1 MPRVRITGLPK
12 SEVGNSMKKVRI
24 TKVPQAK
31 TGNWIKNAVNPAHKG
46 YCTPMT
52 KSTCT
57 PARKAFAKRAK
68 AGKLQAG
75 GELPV
80 TKGLPDDMSHFAN
93 VEAEGG
99 EVYQNNRGGFAKIQ
113 GDDHEQG
120 GVMIPDAERVLEDT
134 STKRKDIH
142 SKRLK
147 MSPDEVDKIF
157 GFKPKGPVS
166 HAKAFEQVTAQYGKD
181 IDNYNKKLKN
191 TNQEP
196 ILNKAS
202 ANTIRLNMEHREL
215 VPSKDDVFNTLFE
228 HQEAIKAVHQIP
240 DDGGRKYGGFKPKY
254 QAGGD
259 SDNIDLGLYKGPK
272 NPANAL
278 TPTGKTSEA
287 RYSDKQI
294 ADAYKAAGVDFGSA
308 RGPALQEKIYNYLIE
323 NQPDVLK
330 ATLKEYGATK
340 KALGAKKGNLKA
352 FSDPD
357 NATKED
363 LQAALP
369 YLKDGLLGA
378 RIPLP
383 SVDNQSQTTF
393 APQPKQKQQFNP
405 RPDPSVNI
413 NPQFHNQPIN
423 DYHEATNWYDIAP
436 GTAEYLDS
444 LTREPELYN
453 PVKLH
458 QLKYKL
464 LNPTAALYA
473 NQGDYNAALST
484 LQRQNLGSGVAAANL
499 SNLTAQKYK
508 ANNQILGEYENAN
521 VGIQNREIDYNTGVR
536 DRQSLADAK
545 SRESFYDNVLKSRDN
560 QRLQKLQAIQ
570 DISRAQQLKA
580 RQNSSLNLI
589 SKLSPAFDEQGN
601 YNGYQYIATLPP
613 DIGYAP
619 YETTPAPKTK
629 SSQRVTYKVGD
640 RTITTTT
647 NQ

>member
-1 MPRVRITGLPK
+1 MPRVKITGLPK
-12 SEVGNSMKKVRI
+12 NEVGDSLKKVRI
-24 TKVPQAK
+24 TKVP
-31 TGNWIKNAVNPAHKG
+31 KG
-46 YCTPMT
+46 F
-52 KSTCT
+52 
-57 PARKAFAKRAK
+57 KA
-68 AGKLQAG
+68 QAG
-75 GELPV
+75 GKIPV
-80 TKGLPDDMSHFAN
+80 TDGLPDNMHQYAN

-99 EVYQNNRGGFAKIQ
+99 EIYQNKKGGFVKINSSAP
-113 GDDHEQG
+113 DHEAG
-120 GVMIPDAERVLEDT
+120 GVMLPDAERILEDT

-142 SKRLK
+142 SKKLK
-147 MSPDEVDKIF
+147 MSPGEVEQIF

-181 IDNYNKKLKN
+181 VDDYNKKLKN

-196 ILNKAS
+196 LLNKAS
-202 ANTIRLNMEHREL
+202 ANTIKLNMQNREL
-215 VPSKDDVFNTLFE
+215 VPAKEDVFNTLFE

-240 DDGGRKYGGFKPKY
+240 DDGGRKYGGFKPRMA
-254 QAGGD
+254 QTGV
-259 SDNIDLGLYKGPK
+259 DNTDLGLYKGPK
-272 NPANAL
+272 NPANQF

-287 RYSDKQI
+287 KYSDKQI
-294 ADAYKAAGVDFGSA
+294 VDSYKAAGVDFGSA

-340 KALGAKKGNLKA
+340 KALGARKGSLKA

-357 NATKED
+357 NATKAD

-383 SVDNQSQTTF
+383 SVDTQSQTTQGP
-393 APQPKQKQQFNP
+393 AAKNKQQFNP

-413 NPQFHNQPIN
+413 NPKFPNQPQN
-423 DYHEATNWYDIAP
+423 DFHEGTNWYDVAP

-453 PVKLH
+453 PVQLH

-473 NQGDYNAALST
+473 NQGDYNAALSN
-484 LQRQNLGSGVAAANL
+484 LEKQNTGSGVAAANL

-508 ANNQILGEYENAN
+508 ANNQVLGEYENAN

-545 SRESFYDNVLKSRDN
+545 SRESFYSNVLQSRDN

-570 DISRAQQLKA
+570 DLSREQQLKA
-580 RQNSSLNLI
+580 RQNNSLNLI
-589 SKLSPAFDEQGN
+589 SKLSPAFNQQGD

-613 DIGYAP
+613 ETGYTP
-619 YETTPAPKTK
+619 FDQTPAPKTK
-629 SSQRVTYKVGD
+629 TSQKVTYKVGD

-647 NQ
+647 GQ